1 LPSAS
6 NTSERPPSRPPQGTP
21 KRPRAS
27 TSRIAYVNGRYV
39 PHRRASV
46 HIEDRGYQFADGV
59 YEVIAVAQG
68 RLVDWD
74 LHAARLERSLAEARM
89 DWPISPRALPAVIG
103 EVVRRNRIGAFGI
116 AYLQITRGVAARNH
130 VFPPPTGGAL
140 VITARALHAIDLD
153 RHRNG
158 VDVVTRPDLRWKRC
172 DIKSVALL
180 ANVLGKQAAVDLGA
194 YEAWLVDDAGMVT
207 EGTASNAF
215 IVDRDGALVTHPAD
229 PAILN
234 GITRQVVLDL
244 ARQSG
249 LAVVER
255 PFAVAEALAAREAFL
270 TSTTSLV
277 RPVVRIDG
285 QSIGNGA
292 IGSTTDE
299 LLRRYVAH
307 IENQTH

>member
-1 LPSAS
+1 MPSAS
-6 NTSERPPSRPPQGTP
+6 NTSERPS
-21 KRPRAS
+21 KRPLAS

-39 PHRRASV
+39 PHRQAAV
-46 HIEDRGYQFADGV
+46 HVEDRGYQFADGV

-89 DWPISPRALPAVIG
+89 GWPISPRALPVVIR
-103 EVVRRNRIGAFGI
+103 EVVRRNRLGAFGLV
-116 AYLQITRGVAARNH
+116 YLQITRGVAARNH
-130 VFPPPTGGAL
+130 IFPPPTGGAL
-140 VITARALHAIDLD
+140 VVTARSLPSIDID
-153 RHRNG
+153 RHRKG
-158 VDVVTRPDLRWKRC
+158 VDVVTQPDLRWKRC
-172 DIKSVALL
+172 DIKSIALL

-194 YEAWLVDDAGMVT
+194 YEAWLVDEAGMVT

-234 GITRQVVLDL
+234 GVTRQVVLGL
-244 ARQSG
+244 ARRTG
-249 LAVVER
+249 ITVIER
-255 PFAVAEALAAREAFL
+255 PFAVAEAMDAREAFL

-285 QSIGNGA
+285 RSIGNGA

-299 LLRRYVAH
+299 LLREYLAH
-307 IENQTH
+307 IENQRGR